1 MSHNPSLLHS
11 VSFNFKQIV
20 NSRCQWS
27 RCFLFSLTLPP
38 WLAQWVKRLPRHL
51 MHWVCK
57 ANLDNIEV
65 FIVCFK
71 SAIMISSSVELPL
84 NGNYYLDTFEEA
96 KEQGVKH

>member
-1 MSHNPSLLHS
+1 
-11 VSFNFKQIV
+11 
-20 NSRCQWS
+20 
-27 RCFLFSLTLPP
+27 
-38 WLAQWVKRLPRHL
+38 

-57 ANLDNIEV
+57 ANLDNIKV

-84 NGNYYLDTFEEA
+84 NGNYYLNTFEEA